1 MGVNGMS
8 LRFCAILRVLGAI
21 VGLSSLIS
29 LPPLLI
35 AVALDE
41 QSASAFLESLLLALS
56 IGMAM
61 WFPVR
66 RASYELRLRDGF
78 FIVTMTWVAAS
89 LVTALPFML
98 APPHLSFVDAV
109 FESVSGI
116 TTTGATVIIGLDALP
131 RSVLFFRQS
140 LNFMGGM
147 GIVILAVAI
156 LPMLKIGGNQL
167 FRAESTGPVK
177 DTKLTPRIAD
187 TAKALWLVY
196 LALNILCA
204 LAYWLAG
211 MNLFDAIGHAMATLA
226 TGGFSTHDASF
237 AYWDSTLLDT
247 IGIVFMLLGG
257 INFGLHWY
265 AWRRATLAHYQQ
277 DSELRSFLALF
288 AIVALLITASN
299 FLAGAFGSVA
309 QSLRHSAF
317 QTASVLT
324 STGFTTTGYGGWPGM
339 APLLLLFVACIG
351 GSSGSTS
358 GGMKVARVVMLLR
371 TGLRE
376 VKQLVHPNGQFLVKI
391 GGKRVS
397 ESIVITVGGFCTLY
411 VISVCVL
418 TLALAATGLD
428 FAVAFSA
435 IVACINNMGPGIGL
449 VSSNFQSVG
458 DGGIWICTFAMILGR
473 LEVFPILVLVT
484 PHFWRE

>member
-1 MGVNGMS
+1 MGVMATS

-35 AVALDE
+35 AIALDE
-41 QSASAFLESLLLALS
+41 ESAFAFLESLALAMAV
-56 IGMAM
+56 GAAM
-61 WFPVR
+61 WYPVR
-66 RASYELRLRDGF
+66 HASYELRLRDGF

-98 APPHLSFVDAV
+98 APPHLHFTDAV

-116 TTTGATVIIGLDALP
+116 TTTGATVIVGLDALP

-156 LPMLKIGGNQL
+156 LPMLRIGGNQL

-196 LALNILCA
+196 LGLNILCA

-211 MNLFDAIGHAMATLA
+211 MSLFDAVGHAMATLA

-257 INFGLHWY
+257 INFGLHWF

-277 DSELRSFLALF
+277 DSELRAFLGMF
-288 AIVALLITASN
+288 VIVTLLITLSN
-299 FLAGAFGSVA
+299 YSGGAFASIE

-317 QTASVLT
+317 QTATVIT
-324 STGFTTTGYGGWPGM
+324 STGFTTTGYSGWPGM
-339 APLLLLFVACIG
+339 APLLLLFVACVG

-376 VKQLVHPNGQFLVKI
+376 VKQLVHPNGQFLVKV

-411 VISVCVL
+411 VLSLCAL

-435 IVACINNMGPGIGL
+435 IVACINNMGPGIGP
-449 VSSNFQSVG
+449 VATNFQSVSDTG
-458 DGGIWICTFAMILGR
+458 TWICTFAMILGR
-473 LEVFPILVLVT
+473 LEVFPILVLLT
-484 PHFWRE
+484 PQFWRE